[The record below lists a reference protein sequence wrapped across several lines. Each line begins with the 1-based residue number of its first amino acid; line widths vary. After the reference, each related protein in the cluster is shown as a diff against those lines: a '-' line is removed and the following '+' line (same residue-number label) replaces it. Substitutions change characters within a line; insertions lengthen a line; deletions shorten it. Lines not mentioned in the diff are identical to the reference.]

1 MLRSMGKDGGEE
13 QGAGLG
19 FRIPALT
26 LAFTRYCHCQYIIVY
41 GIQRG
46 SRGGGVVYCVI
57 VVR

>member
-1 MLRSMGKDGGEE
+1 MGKDGGEE